1 MGPIRAV
8 LRQRARKRT
17 GPSAAGARTSLADTV
32 TLRDAQRRTA
42 SKEMVGMK
50 DDPPKPHEPSGID
63 AVSTIIAVLER
74 GPLGGQRVA
83 ADLVQ
88 ARPPKTIDVRA
99 EDGSM
104 CRYGLADWVQTG
116 PSAVYT
122 FLYRV

>member
-1 MGPIRAV
+1 
-8 LRQRARKRT
+8 
-17 GPSAAGARTSLADTV
+17 
-32 TLRDAQRRTA
+32 
-42 SKEMVGMK
+42 MK
-50 DDPPKPHEPSGID
+50 DDPPNPHEPSID
-63 AVSTIIAVLER
+63 AASTIIAVLEG

-83 ADLVQ
+83 ADVVE
-88 ARPPKTIDVRA
+88 ARPSKTIDVRA